1 MEYTDRKQ
9 SEKFKEI
16 GVDVMSSDLYI
27 SEDGK
32 VFTQLNSYICPRC
45 HGELIWGSDFM
56 RSEIEGNDNVELDDD
71 SLVTYYTCKDCN
83 CMVEVV
89 DAWPNEAKEGAAFR
103 IAWSTDALI
112 KLITDR
118 DFDFMLTRVKNDE
131 KVKWMIDVFYRKG
144 ESGGVFKKYGDTV
157 VDTLF
162 KAVVEIYENEYK
174 K

>member
-1 MEYTDRKQ
+1 MEYTNRKQ

-45 HGELIWGSDFM
+45 HGELIWSSDFM
-56 RSEIEGNDNVELDDD
+56 RSEIEGDDNIELDDD

-89 DAWPNEAKEGAAFR
+89 DAWPNEAKDGAAFR

-118 DFDFMLTRVKNDE
+118 DFDFMLTRVKKDE

-144 ESGGVFKKYGDTV
+144 ADGGVFKKYGDTV

-162 KAVVEIYENEYK
+162 NAVSEIYEKEYK

>member
-9 SEKFKEI
+9 SENFKEI

-56 RSEIEGNDNVELDDD
+56 RSEVEGDDNVELDDD

-144 ESGGVFKKYGDTV
+144 DVGGVFKKYGDTV

>member
-1 MEYTDRKQ
+1 MEYTSKKQ
-9 SEKFKEI
+9 SERLKEI

-27 SEDGK
+27 SEEGK
-32 VFTQLNSYICPRC
+32 IVTDFCDYICPRC
-45 HGELIWGSDFM
+45 HGQLIWMSDFM
-56 RSEIEGNDNVELDDD
+56 RSETEGNDNVEIDDD
-71 SLVTYYTCKDCN
+71 SLVTYYQCKDCN
-83 CMVEVV
+83 TMVEVV
-89 DAWPNEAKEGAAFR
+89 DPWPNEAGDGANFR

-118 DFDFMLTRVKNDE
+118 DFDFMLTRIKKNE
-131 KVKWMIDVFYRKG
+131 ESSWMIDVFYRKG
-144 ESGGVFKKYGDTV
+144 DVGGVFKKYGDTV